1 MHDMGN
7 ITWQCDS
14 CIKCVSFL
22 AKWLFQWRNK
32 AQPKDRMTYFDQID
46 KGKKQFDPVE
56 SQCPKANCFCV
67 QRRGSSIYNFAI
79 ILNLHLLQYNLFE
92 NRNLIWETEKLLIW
106 IKVENVPIII
116 VMNTPNP
123 WYFHQ
128 KGSSCHKQSGHRWG
142 PAQILIGWKRGT
154 FRECPRGCRCQTRSS
169 NDAPVVA
176 EWETFQ
182 LKTYKVAQ
190 K

>member
-32 AQPKDRMTYFDQID
+32 AQPKDRMTYLEQID

-56 SQCPKANCFCV
+56 SQCPKTNSFCV
-67 QRRGSSIYNFAI
+67 QRGCSIYNFNNTE
-79 ILNLHLLQYNLFE
+79 LCTCYNVFEKWNL
-92 NRNLIWETEKLLIW
+92 WETETLLWW
-106 IKVENVPIII
+106 IKVENVPIIN

>member
-1 MHDMGN
+1 MR
-7 ITWQCDS
+7 
-14 CIKCVSFL
+14 FL
-22 AKWLFQWRNK
+22 YQMCFFLCKKWRIK
-32 AQPKDRMTYFDQID
+32 AQANDRMTYLEQID

-67 QRRGSSIYNFAI
+67 QRRGCSIYNFAI

-92 NRNLIWETEKLLIW
+92 KWNLIWETIW
-106 IKVENVPIII
+106 IKVENVPIIN

-176 EWETFQ
+176 ESET
-182 LKTYKVAQ
+182 L
-190 K
+190 